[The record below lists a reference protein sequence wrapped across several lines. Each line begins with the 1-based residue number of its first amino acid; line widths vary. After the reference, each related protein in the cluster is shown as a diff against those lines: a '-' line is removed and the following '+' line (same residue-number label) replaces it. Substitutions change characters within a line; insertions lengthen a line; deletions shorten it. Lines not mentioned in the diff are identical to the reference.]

1 MDDQKRD
8 LDRRIRRA
16 QRMEFFR
23 QLREGWMAIALGVG
37 LLAAIFMGGSFAAT
51 PQKLQATVIGHVV
64 EEANA
69 RTNKQGALIRH
80 EVVKL
85 DDGAI
90 IDVSLTS
97 DKPLNRGD
105 ALKIEI
111 YEKDWGPL
119 HQTSY
124 RFAGYPGEAPHS

>member
-1 MDDQKRD
+1 MDDRQRD

-23 QLREGWMAIALGVG
+23 QLNEAKLAIALGVG
-37 LLAAIFMGGSFAAT
+37 LIAAIFLGGSFAAT
-51 PQKLQATVIGHVV
+51 PQHLQATVIGHVV

-69 RTNKQGALIRH
+69 RTNKQGTLIRH

-90 IDVSLTS
+90 IDVSLTA
-97 DKPLNRGD
+97 DQPLNRGD

-111 YEKDWGPL
+111 YEKAWGPI
-119 HQTSY
+119 HQMSY
-124 RFAGYPGEAPHS
+124 RFAGYPDETPHS

>member
-16 QRMEFFR
+16 QRMELVR
-23 QLREGWMAIALGVG
+23 NLKEGWLAIVLGVAI
-37 LLAAIFMGGSFAAT
+37 LAAIFLGGSFAAT

-97 DKPLNRGD
+97 DKPLNAGD
-105 ALKIEI
+105 ALKIDI
-111 YEKDWGPL
+111 HEKDWGPL
-119 HQTSY
+119 HQVSY
-124 RFAGYPGEAPHS
+124 RFAGYPGDAPHS